1 MNDNF
6 MSISEYLGTKTS
18 ITARIEAIDSLIDS
32 ILLKIADT
40 VGNVD
45 ISEYQMDDGQMK
57 VRTSYR
63 SPQDAIKGIEAL
75 EKIKQMYLNQLNGRV
90 TVFRGGNL

>member
-18 ITARIEAIDSLIDS
+18 VKARIVAIEALIDA
-32 ILLKIADT
+32 ILLKLADT
-40 VGNVD
+40 VGNAD

-57 VRTSYR
+57 VRTAYR
-63 SPQDAIKGIEAL
+63 SPEEATKGIERL
-75 EKIKQMYLNQLNGRV
+75 EKMKQMYLNQLNGRV
-90 TVFRGGNL
+90 TVFRGWNL

>member
-6 MSISEYLGTKTS
+6 KSISEYLGSKTS
-18 ITARIEAIDSLIDS
+18 YRARIQAIDALIDA
-32 ILLKIADT
+32 ILLKLADN

-57 VRTSYR
+57 VRTAYR
-63 SPQDAIKGIEAL
+63 TPEDATKGIEAL
-75 EKIKQMYLNQLNGRV
+75 EKIKQNYINQLNGRC